1 MPWYVWMGL
10 GGIAI
15 MVIIAFCICCPDL
28 LPWNRR
34 KYK

>member
-1 MPWYVWMGL
+1 MSIWLIVL
-10 GGIAI
+10 IALVVVMFI
-15 MVIIAFCICCPDL
+15 GNFIICCPDL